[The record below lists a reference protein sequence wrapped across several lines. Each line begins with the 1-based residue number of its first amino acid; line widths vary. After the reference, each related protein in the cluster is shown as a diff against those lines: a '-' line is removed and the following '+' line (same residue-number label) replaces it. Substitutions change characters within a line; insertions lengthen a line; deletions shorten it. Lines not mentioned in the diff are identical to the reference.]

1 MSPEVAVVIP
11 SYNSRQF
18 IEDTIASVRAQT
30 LVPDEIVVVD
40 DGSTDG
46 TAELVEGLGVQCIRK
61 QNGGPASARNQGVKE
76 TTAPLV
82 AFLDADDLFLPD
94 KLERQLTLLSQG
106 GIVACCGNCCITIVA

>member
-18 IEDTIASVRAQT
+18 IEATIASVRAQT

-46 TAELVEGLGVQCIRK
+46 TASSWR
-61 QNGGPASARNQGVKE
+61 PATSPRSS
-76 TTAPLV
+76 TT
-82 AFLDADDLFLPD
+82 
-94 KLERQLTLLSQG
+94 T
-106 GIVACCGNCCITIVA
+106 